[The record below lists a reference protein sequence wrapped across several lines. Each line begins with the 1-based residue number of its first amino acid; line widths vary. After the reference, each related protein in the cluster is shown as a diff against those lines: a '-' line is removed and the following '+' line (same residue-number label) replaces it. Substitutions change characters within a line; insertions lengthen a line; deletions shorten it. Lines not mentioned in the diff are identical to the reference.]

1 MWKTVFLAIGL
12 YVCLLGLECMALDK
26 VVLVSRS
33 ELSTRRDRPREISP
47 AEWAP
52 WSLLSVG
59 AVTML
64 YSFTIPN
71 RAK

>member
-12 YVCLLGLECMALDK
+12 YLCLLGLECMALDK
-26 VVLVSRS
+26 VVLVTRGEALSRR
-33 ELSTRRDRPREISP
+33 ERPREIAP

-71 RAK
+71 RGK

>member
-12 YVCLLGLECMALDK
+12 YTCLLGLECMALDK
-26 VVLVSRS
+26 VVLVSRG
-33 ELSTRRDRPREISP
+33 EPTKRERPREISP

-71 RAK
+71 RGK

>member
-1 MWKTVFLAIGL
+1 MWKTVFLAIGF

-26 VVLVSRS
+26 VVLASRGPGGV
-33 ELSTRRDRPREISP
+33 RQIAP

-52 WSLLSVG
+52 WSMLSVG

-64 YSFTIPN
+64 YSCTIPN
-71 RAK
+71 RGK

>member
-12 YVCLLGLECMALDK
+12 YVCLIGLECMALDK
-26 VVLVSRS
+26 VVLVTRS
-33 ELSTRRDRPREISP
+33 EPGSRRDRPREISP

-52 WSLLSVG
+52 WSMLSVG

-71 RAK
+71 RGK